1 MRLAANLT
9 YEGAGDLARAA
20 ERLGYAMVLA
30 PEGYRSDAASV
41 LGLVA
46 GQTSTIALASGVMQ
60 IPGRPPGMAALTAAT
75 LDALSGGRFRLGLG
89 VSNPDVSQGW
99 YGVPFDAP
107 LARTREY
114 VEIVRRALTGDP
126 VTFEG

>member
-46 GQTSTIALASGVMQ
+46 GQTSTITLASGVMQ
-60 IPGRPPGMAALTAAT
+60 IPGRPPGMAALTAAMCIR
-75 LDALSGGRFRLGLG
+75 DRARRLQPRCVAGL
-89 VSNPDVSQGW
+89 
-99 YGVPFDAP
+99 
-107 LARTREY
+107 
-114 VEIVRRALTGDP
+114 VRRALRRTAGP
-126 VTFEG
+126 HP